1 MLYLVDE
8 IYQLKFWIYP
18 KEQKSEFGALHGWV
32 DLTCSLVLEI
42 KSRYITNFEE
52 HDDHISLR
60 KFLFRIFR
68 FRIYYEYNFSFDG
81 EVT

>member
-1 MLYLVDE
+1 MKFINWSFE
-8 IYQLKFWIYP
+8 FILKNKNQNLAP
-18 KEQKSEFGALHGWV
+18 LHGWG

-42 KSRYITNFEE
+42 KSRYIKNFEE
-52 HDDHISLR
+52 HDDQISLR

-68 FRIYYEYNFSFDG
+68 FRIYYGYNFSFDG